1 MSLTFLSRL
10 LCGALVFQLLSCVP
24 ATQTGTS
31 YSRGEARVLQ
41 QVKIGKVLDVAE
53 VAIEGTKS
61 GAGEIVGGAVGGI
74 AGRSTGSGAGGK
86 IAAVLGGAVGSV
98 VGAKIEEAR
107 TRSRGHEYTIR
118 LDKGE
123 VISVVQAIDPKAVP
137 IVAGDEVKLLSQGA
151 TYRVT
156 RLNTAGRP

>member
-107 TRSRGHEYTIR
+107 TRASGREYTIR
-118 LDKGE
+118 LENGE
-123 VISVVQAIDPKAVP
+123 VVSVVQAFDPKIP
-137 IVAGDEVKLLSQGA
+137 IFAGDDVKLLSQKGN
-151 TYRVT
+151 YRVT
-156 RLNTAGRP
+156 RLNTAGRR

>member
-1 MSLTFLSRL
+1 MSFTSLIRL
-10 LCGALVFQLLSCVP
+10 LCAALVFQLLSCVP

-31 YSRGEARVLQ
+31 YSRREARVLQ
-41 QVKIGKVLDVAE
+41 QVKIGKVLEVAE
-53 VAIEGTKS
+53 VVIEGTKS
-61 GAGEIVGGAVGGI
+61 GAGGIVGGAVGAI
-74 AGRSTGSGAGGK
+74 AGRNTGSGAGGE

-107 TRSRGHEYTIR
+107 TRASGREYTIR
-118 LDKGE
+118 LEKGE
-123 VISVVQAIDPKAVP
+123 VISVVQAIDPKAAP

-156 RLNTAGRP
+156 RLNAAGRR